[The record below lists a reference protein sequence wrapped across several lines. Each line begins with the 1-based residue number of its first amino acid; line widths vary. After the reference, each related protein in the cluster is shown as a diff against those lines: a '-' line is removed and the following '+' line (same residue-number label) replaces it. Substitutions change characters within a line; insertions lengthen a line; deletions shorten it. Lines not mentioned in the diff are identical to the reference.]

1 MASEYDPGL
10 GRVPQWL
17 SGVVQGAP
25 STHPPTVINTEHSA
39 AQNTSSIRHADAALI
54 NVLCRPLFD
63 EAPETRGHSYC
74 HRVTPGK
81 LRFSSELIRYRDG
94 LLECEAMMNTAIG
107 QRSLWLASNS
117 FNVLHVNCWRLLDLA
132 DYQTQRFL
140 RLEDSNL
147 DLRYKLDDIT
157 YTLQVK
163 HSEAER
169 DAEIFEKELRENT
182 ETLREKYERA
192 KNKFHALEE
201 KHELSR
207 AKATKLNESHAKWRK
222 AYMAVREERE
232 ALKSQLEVGR
242 TETETTTRDMTALQV
257 RNELLQQK
265 VYKLEASLLSERKIR
280 KPSTVMT
287 RSKTRSRI
295 SKTR

>member
-1 MASEYDPGL
+1 
-10 GRVPQWL
+10 
-17 SGVVQGAP
+17 
-25 STHPPTVINTEHSA
+25 
-39 AQNTSSIRHADAALI
+39 
-54 NVLCRPLFD
+54 
-63 EAPETRGHSYC
+63 
-74 HRVTPGK
+74 
-81 LRFSSELIRYRDG
+81 
-94 LLECEAMMNTAIG
+94 MNAAIG

-117 FNVLHVNCWRLLDLA
+117 FNVLHLNCWRLLDLA

-169 DAEIFEKELRENT
+169 DAEVIEEELRENI

-207 AKATKLNESHAKWRK
+207 AKATKFMEGHAKWRK

-232 ALKSQLEVGR
+232 ALKYQLEVGR
-242 TETETTTRDMTALQV
+242 TETETTTGDVTALRA

-265 VYKLEASLLSERKIR
+265 VSKLEASLLSARKSR
-280 KPSTVMT
+280 KPRTVMT

-295 SKTR
+295 SKT